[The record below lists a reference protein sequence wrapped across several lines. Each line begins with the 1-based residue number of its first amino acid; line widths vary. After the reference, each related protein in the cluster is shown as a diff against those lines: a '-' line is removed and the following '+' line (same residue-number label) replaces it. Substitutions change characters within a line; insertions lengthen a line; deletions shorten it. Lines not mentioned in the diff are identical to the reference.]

1 MSNDLKMEGNIAE
14 FAKEMKK
21 IINNKEHSDVKFK
34 IGPNRKAFYAH
45 RCILSA
51 RSAIFKALFA
61 EQTPNRDVEIPLPDT
76 SPEIFQA
83 MLEFMYTNCVSLT
96 PKIALDTF
104 GVSIEYGLDELRKL
118 AALYLVENLSVHNAC
133 ECLQVA
139 VTYSNIE
146 LLGATLR
153 FIEEHTEAV
162 LKSKAFQE
170 LSDESMNEILQSDNL
185 QMDEI
190 ELLKY
195 VKDWATINSTVLEK
209 SVSEV
214 ARKVI
219 PKIRFSLL
227 SPEELEKIEKDNKK
241 DNLIPIDCFNNSWRF
256 HATKKGDPS
265 NPLMKRRKGTENRDH
280 LKYLDQ

>member
-1 MSNDLKMEGNIAE
+1 MSNDLKMEGNITE

-21 IINNKEHSDVKFK
+21 LINNKEHSDVKFK

-61 EQTPNRDVEIPLPDT
+61 EQTPNRD
-76 SPEIFQA
+76 
-83 MLEFMYTNCVSLT
+83 
-96 PKIALDTF
+96 ALDTF

-139 VTYSNIE
+139 VTYSNME

-153 FIEEHTEAV
+153 FIEEHTESV

-214 ARKVI
+214 AKKVI
-219 PKIRFSLL
+219 PKIRFTLL

-265 NPLMKRRKGTENRDH
+265 NPLMKRRKGTENREH